1 MADTTRKLAEIAE
14 VLGVSEEDCRC
25 IAEEYESIL
34 PCKKIGRVRV
44 YEENILDR
52 FRKIADLRA
61 QGLPEAVIIAA
72 IKGGKSLEERA
83 LEDMRR
89 MGIETEQEIRKQA
102 PKPVPR
108 TEIEEELILA
118 MRSAQTAVQT
128 MDHRMAAMRENL
140 AGDNAAVLDAVAKIS
155 EEVALLRGD
164 LRTLWDQTASLEQY
178 FREQDAQKKSGF
190 WKR

>member
-1 MADTTRKLAEIAE
+1 MADTTRKLAEIAD
-14 VLGVSEEDCRC
+14 VLGISEDDCRC

-61 QGLPEAVIIAA
+61 QGLPETVIVAA

-89 MGIETEQEIRKQA
+89 MGIETEQETRKQA

-108 TEIEEELILA
+108 TEIEEGLTLA
-118 MRSAQTAVQT
+118 VRSAEAAVQT
-128 MDHRMAAMRENL
+128 MDHWMAAMRETL
-140 AGDNAAVLDAVAKIS
+140 AGDNTAVLDAVAKVS
-155 EEVALLRGD
+155 EEVVLLRGEV
-164 LRTLWDQTASLEQY
+164 RTLWEQTASLEQY